1 MIDRFLAGI
10 QRGIAG
16 VIGVLVLFALLVG
29 LVTWARDNPQAL
41 QVLVGKLVDAV
52 VSLVSWLC
60 DLIVRALDRA
70 GE

>member
-29 LVTWARDNPQAL
+29 LIIWAKDNPQAL

>member
-10 QRGIAG
+10 QRGLAG

-29 LVTWARDNPQAL
+29 LVIWARDNPQAL

>member
-16 VIGVLVLFALLVG
+16 VIGVLVLFALLIG
-29 LVTWARDNPQAL
+29 LVIWARDNPQAL

-70 GE
+70 AE

>member
-16 VIGVLVLFALLVG
+16 VIGILVLFALLIG
-29 LVTWARDNPQAL
+29 LVVWARDNPHAL

-60 DLIVRALDRA
+60 DLIVRALDRS

>member
-29 LVTWARDNPQAL
+29 LVIWARDNPQAL

-60 DLIVRALDRA
+60 DLIVRALDRP